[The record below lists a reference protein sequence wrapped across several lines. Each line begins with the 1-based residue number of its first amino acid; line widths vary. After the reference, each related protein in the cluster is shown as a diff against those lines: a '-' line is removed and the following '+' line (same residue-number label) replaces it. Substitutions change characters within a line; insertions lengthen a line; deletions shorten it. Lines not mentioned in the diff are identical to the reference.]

1 MLLEA
6 ESIFP
11 LFYENATE
19 AYLAGCAVLN
29 NNTGEYR
36 RQLSLPMVITL
47 VDLLKS
53 SMPLTLSS
61 LGKSQTLGIFK
72 CFMVVP

>member
-6 ESIFP
+6 ESIVP

-29 NNTGEYR
+29 NNTGKYR
-36 RQLSLPMVITL
+36 RQLSLPMAITTL
-47 VDLLKS
+47 VNLLKS
-53 SMPLTLSS
+53 SVPLTAQQSEEITNS
-61 LGKSQTLGIFK
+61 WDF
-72 CFMVVP
+72 